1 MQLWRFHGGRESRFG
16 CDAVVS
22 RNMKTECRRKKS
34 GPSAWKFE
42 LGTSSIVVIQ
52 SDGEPCFR
60 FEWSGG

>member
-1 MQLWRFHGGRESRFG
+1 MPE
-16 CDAVVS
+16 
-22 RNMKTECRRKKS
+22 KKI

-42 LGTSSIVVIQ
+42 LGTSSVVVIQ